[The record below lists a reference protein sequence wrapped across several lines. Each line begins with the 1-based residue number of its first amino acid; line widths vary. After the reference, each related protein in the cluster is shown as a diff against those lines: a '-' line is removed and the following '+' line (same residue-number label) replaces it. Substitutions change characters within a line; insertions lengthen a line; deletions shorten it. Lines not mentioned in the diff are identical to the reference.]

1 MIIIDEGSK
10 NEQSQ
15 ASSIPSNVKRH
26 MAICAELNALYE
38 EKNKNYGDSFH
49 QTFLEEGFAMA
60 RIRLS
65 DKLSRFKT
73 LTKTGS
79 NGTDDESIRD
89 TLLDLANYAIMTVME
104 VDNHD

>member
-1 MIIIDEGSK
+1 MDGNLK
-10 NEQSQ
+10 NEQVQ
-15 ASSIPSNVKRH
+15 TSSVPSNVERH
-26 MAICAELNALYE
+26 MVICAELNALYE

-73 LTKTGS
+73 LTRTGS
-79 NGTDDESIRD
+79 NGTDDEPIRD
-89 TLLDLANYAIMTVME
+89 TLLDLANYAIMTIME
-104 VDNHD
+104 VDDHD